1 MSVRLS
7 RLAPLLGLALTA
19 ACHSDKVAGIV
30 DTPLPSS
37 LRVGD
42 LVRVNVNG
50 QDDCTNG
57 IYHVARVEA
66 IGDKAMILADTLNPT
81 GGFTTAD
88 YQRYAAKFD
97 TLIYPLDEGAFG
109 APTDIDHNGRVGIIF
124 TRAVNELTP
133 RNAGSYVGGFTYSRD
148 LFPVV
153 ATSRVEGCET
163 SNQGE
168 FFYAL
173 APDPTGVVN
182 GNKRTTGF
190 VDSAT
195 VPVLAHEL
203 QHLINASRKIYVN
216 TAAEALEVTWLDEG
230 LAHIAEE
237 LLFYREAGLGP
248 RSNLDV
254 PAIQARN
261 RSVQAYNEDMSGN
274 ADRYFSYLQSPSST
288 SPYANDDELSTRGAT
303 WNWLRYLADQK
314 MAPTIRSASAG
325 IELSGPGSVNVPG
338 GLTGAVYY
346 AALVN
351 TSQVSSGS
359 TAYTITPSN
368 AVTPALSAIP
378 LGGAAL
384 SQSPVLSPNRFG
396 TAGPALRRDAA
407 FEMRLRARERRMVP
421 SRLAVARAWYHTEG
435 RQPERP
441 QGGRFSVAAVPIAS
455 PDGDVWFRLA
465 NGTVQGFQN
474 LQAVFGVDLS
484 LALSD
489 WSASHAVDDVSSLVP
504 AQFTQ
509 QSWNWHSI
517 LQKLYGA
524 YPLPIRTMSAGN
536 PLSGTIVP
544 GGSSFFFFAVP
555 PSGSGTLTVSST
567 DAAASSLRL
576 VIVRTQ

>member
-1 MSVRLS
+1 M
-7 RLAPLLGLALTA
+7 LGLALAA
-19 ACHSDKVAGIV
+19 ACHSDKVVGVV
-30 DTPLPSS
+30 DTPLPVS

-42 LVRVNVNG
+42 LVRLNVNG
-50 QDDCTNG
+50 EQDCTNG

-66 IGDKAMILADTLNPT
+66 IGDKAMILADTLNPK
-81 GGFTTAD
+81 GGFTSTD

-133 RNAGSYVGGFTYSRD
+133 ANATSYVGGFTYSRD

-153 ATSRVEGCET
+153 ATSRVPACAT

-168 FFYAL
+168 YFYAL

-190 VDSAT
+190 VDTAT

-216 TAAEALEVTWLDEG
+216 TTADSLEVTWLDEG

-237 LLFYREAGLGP
+237 LLFYRESATAP
-248 RSNLDV
+248 RTNLDV

-261 RSVQAYNEDMSGN
+261 RIVQAYNEDMSGN
-274 ADRYFSYLQSPSST
+274 ASRYRSYLLAPSAT
-288 SPYANDDELSTRGAT
+288 SPYAANDELSTRGAT

-314 MAPTIRSASAG
+314 MTPTIRSASAG
-325 IELSGPGSVNVPG
+325 IELSGTGSVNVPG
-338 GLTGAVYY
+338 GATGAVYY

-351 TSQVSSGS
+351 TSQADFGS
-359 TAYTITPSN
+359 TGYTVTPS
-368 AVTPALSAIP
+368 SAIAP
-378 LGGAAL
+378 APSLVSVGGPVL
-384 SQSPVLSPNRFG
+384 SQSPVLSTG
-396 TAGPALRRDAA
+396 LLGVSGPTLQRDAA
-407 FEMRLRARERRMVP
+407 FEMRLRARERAMVP
-421 SRLAVARAWYHTEG
+421 SRLALARSWYRAEVG
-435 RQPERP
+435 RPEVP
-441 QGGRFSVAAVPIAS
+441 QGGRFSLAAAPITS
-455 PDGDVWFRLA
+455 PDGDIWFQLA
-465 NGTVQGFQN
+465 NGTVRGFRN
-474 LQAVFGVDLS
+474 LQAVFNVDLS

-509 QSWNWHSI
+509 ASWNWHSI
-517 LQKLYGA
+517 YGKLYGS
-524 YPLPIRTMSAGN
+524 YPLPVRQMTTGT
-536 PLSGTIVP
+536 PLSGSIVP
-544 GGSSFFFFAVP
+544 GGSSFFTFSVP
-555 PSGSGTLTVSST
+555 AGASGTLTVSST
-567 DAAASSLRL
+567 DATASSLRL